1 MFAKIVF
8 NRSFTFASLQTPI
21 HAFANCKHDLVM
33 KNVLNFAKNRTIAE
47 SCPCG
52 KNNKDGKFSPYVGF
66 VNCGFCHSCG
76 QTFLPPIEQ
85 ERTTT
90 ARTPITPRPPKIEKS
105 ISFLDVEVMKT
116 TLTNYTDNN
125 FVKFLIERFG
135 TATANELISKYYL
148 GTSKH
153 WSGANVFW
161 QIDTKG
167 KIRTGKIMLYNPTDG
182 KRIKQPKDCVQ
193 WVHKVTQQPNF
204 ELKQCF
210 FGEHL
215 LNDKTK
221 PIAIVESEKTAIISS
236 VFLPQFIWL
245 ATGGKTN
252 LTAEKMQV
260 LNGRKVV
267 LFPDLNCFNE
277 WTNKANEFSKSM
289 FISVSD
295 LLERKA
301 TADEKKAGLDLA
313 DYLLRFDCNTFKASQ
328 PQQIEQPK
336 TTPPPPPNPPTEK
349 QIIIKEVVSKNQDLS
364 IDNLLQICINK
375 CVFQSKSKTFN
386 SVDYYLFNKELRL
399 NNISN
404 E

>member
-1 MFAKIVF
+1 M
-8 NRSFTFASLQTPI
+8 N
-21 HAFANCKHDLVM
+21 NDLPT
-33 KNVLNFAKNRTIAE
+33 LNFAKKRTIAE
-47 SCPCG
+47 TCPCG
-52 KNNKDGKFSPYVGF
+52 KNNKDGKFTPYVGF
-66 VNCGFCHSCG
+66 LNCGYCHSCG

-85 ERTTT
+85 EKNTT
-90 ARTPITPRPPKIEKS
+90 AKTPIAPRPPKIEKP
-105 ISFLDVEVMKT
+105 ISFIDVEVFKKS
-116 TLTNYTDNN
+116 LNNFDQNN

-135 TATANELISKYYL
+135 TATANKLISKYFL

-167 KIRTGKIMLYNPTDG
+167 KIRTGKIMLYNATDG

-193 WVHKVTQQPNF
+193 WVHKVTQQSDF

-221 PIAIVESEKTAIISS
+221 PVAIVESEKTALISS
-236 VFLPQFIWL
+236 IYLPKFIWL

-252 LTAEKMQV
+252 LTTERMKV
-260 LNGRKVV
+260 LSGRKVV
-267 LFPDLNCFNE
+267 LFPDLNCFND
-277 WTNKANEFSKSM
+277 WQNKANEFSKSM

-313 DYLLRFDCNTFKASQ
+313 DYLLKFDCNTPTALQ
-328 PQQIEQPK
+328 PQQLEKQLK
-336 TTPPPPPNPPTEK
+336 RTPPPPPIPPTEK
-349 QIIIKEVVSKNQDLS
+349 QKIIKEVVNKNQDLS
-364 IDNLLQICINK
+364 IEDLLQICINK
-375 CVFQSKSKTFN
+375 CVFQSKSKAFN
-386 SVDYYLFNKELRL
+386 SVDFYLFNNELRL
-399 NNISN
+399 NNISI

>member
-1 MFAKIVF
+1 MNIE
-8 NRSFTFASLQTPI
+8 
-21 HAFANCKHDLVM
+21 
-33 KNVLNFAKNRTIAE
+33 LNFAKKRTIAE
-47 SCPCG
+47 TCPCG
-52 KNNKDGKFSPYVGF
+52 KNNKDGKFTPYVGF
-66 VNCGFCHSCG
+66 VNCGYCHSCG

-90 ARTPITPRPPKIEKS
+90 AKTPKTPRPPKIEKP
-105 ISFLDVEVMKT
+105 ISLIQVEVFKKS
-116 TLTNYTDNN
+116 LSNFDQNN

-148 GTSKH
+148 GTSNH

-161 QIDTKG
+161 QIDSNG
-167 KIRTGKIMLYNPTDG
+167 KIRTGKIMLYNATNG
-182 KRIKQPKDCVQ
+182 KRIKEPFNHVQ
-193 WVHKVTQQPNF
+193 WLHKVTQQPNF
-204 ELKQCF
+204 ELKQCL

-215 LNDKTK
+215 LKDLTK

-236 VFLPQFIWL
+236 VFLPKFIWL

-277 WTNKANEFSKSM
+277 WQTKANEFSKSM

-313 DYLLRFDCNTFKASQ
+313 DYLMNFERKTLQ
-328 PQQIEQPK
+328 PQRLKQPTQPPQIPL
-336 TTPPPPPNPPTEK
+336 TEK
-349 QIIIKEVVSKNQDLS
+349 QIIIKEIVSKNQNLS
-364 IDNLLQICINK
+364 IDSLLQICINK
-375 CVFQSKSKTFN
+375 CLFQSKSKAFT
-386 SVDYYLFNKELRL
+386 SVDFYLFNKELRL

-404 E
+404 D

>member
-1 MFAKIVF
+1 MR
-8 NRSFTFASLQTPI
+8 NDLPI
-21 HAFANCKHDLVM
+21 
-33 KNVLNFAKNRTIAE
+33 LNFAKKRTIAE
-47 SCPCG
+47 TCPCG
-52 KNNKDGKFSPYVGF
+52 KNNKDGKFTPYVGF

-85 ERTTT
+85 ERTTK
-90 ARTPITPRPPKIEKS
+90 AKTPITPRPPKVEKS
-105 ISFLDVEVMKT
+105 ISFIDVEVMKT
-116 TLTNYTDNN
+116 TLTNYTNNN

-135 TATANELISKYYL
+135 TPTATALISKYYL

-161 QIDTKG
+161 QIDSNG
-167 KIRTGKIMLYNPTDG
+167 KIRTGKIMLYNATNG
-182 KRIKQPKDCVQ
+182 KRIKEPFNHVQ
-193 WVHKVTQQPNF
+193 WLHKVTQQPNF

-215 LNDKTK
+215 LNDLTK

-277 WTNKANEFSKSM
+277 WTNKANEFSNFLK
-289 FISVSD
+289 ISVSD
-295 LLERKA
+295 LLENKA
-301 TADEKKAGLDLA
+301 TKEERNKGLDLA
-313 DYLLRFDCNTFKASQ
+313 DYLLNFDVKTSTALQ
-328 PQQIEQPK
+328 PQQLEKQIK
-336 TTPPPPPNPPTEK
+336 RTPPPLPNPPTEK

-364 IDNLLQICINK
+364 IEDLLQVCINK
-375 CVFQSKSKTFN
+375 CVFRSKSKEFT
-386 SVDYYLFNKELRL
+386 SVDFYLFNKELKQ
-399 NNISN
+399 NININ

>member
-1 MFAKIVF
+1 MYYII
-8 NRSFTFASLQTPI
+8 SLKHTQ
-21 HAFANCKHDLVM
+21 KHDKYITLW
-33 KNVLNFAKNRTIAE
+33 RPE
-47 SCPCG
+47 
-52 KNNKDGKFSPYVGF
+52 
-66 VNCGFCHSCG
+66 NCGYCHSCG

-85 ERTTT
+85 ERTAT
-90 ARTPITPRPPKIEKS
+90 AKTPITPRPPKVEKS
-105 ISFLDVEVMKT
+105 ISFIDVEVFKKS
-116 TLTNYTDNN
+116 LSNFDQNF

-221 PIAIVESEKTAIISS
+221 PIAIVESEKTALISS
-236 VFLPQFIWL
+236 IYLPQFIWI

-252 LTAEKMQV
+252 LTAERMQV

-277 WTNKANEFSKSM
+277 WQT
-289 FISVSD
+289 
-295 LLERKA
+295 
-301 TADEKKAGLDLA
+301 
-313 DYLLRFDCNTFKASQ
+313 
-328 PQQIEQPK
+328 K
-336 TTPPPPPNPPTEK
+336 T
-349 QIIIKEVVSKNQDLS
+349 
-364 IDNLLQICINK
+364 
-375 CVFQSKSKTFN
+375 KTMTIT
-386 SVDYYLFNKELRL
+386 R
-399 NNISN
+399 
-404 E
+404 

>member
-1 MFAKIVF
+1 MS
-8 NRSFTFASLQTPI
+8 NDLQ
-21 HAFANCKHDLVM
+21 K
-33 KNVLNFAKNRTIAE
+33 LNFAKKRTIAE
-47 SCPCG
+47 TCPCG
-52 KNNKDGKFSPYVGF
+52 KNNKDGKFTPYIGF

-85 ERTTT
+85 ENNTT
-90 ARTPITPRPPKIEKS
+90 AAKTPIAPRPPKVEKS
-105 ISFLDVEVMKT
+105 ISFIDVVVFKKS
-116 TLTNYTDNN
+116 LSNFDQNN

-193 WVHKVTQQPNF
+193 WVHKVTQQSEF

-221 PIAIVESEKTAIISS
+221 PIAIVESEKTALISS
-236 VFLPQFIWL
+236 IYLPKFIWL

-252 LTAEKMQV
+252 LTAERMKV

-301 TADEKKAGLDLA
+301 TAEQKKAGLDLA
-313 DYLLRFDCNTFKASQ
+313 DYLLNFDVKTLIVSQ
-328 PQQIEQPK
+328 PQQLEKQIK
-336 TTPPPPPNPPTEK
+336 RTPPPLPNPPTEK
-349 QIIIKEVVSKNQDLS
+349 EIIIKEVISKYQDLS

-375 CVFQSKSKTFN
+375 CLFQSKSKAFN

-404 E
+404 